1 VEVRRNSTSS
11 VAPVTDAGD
20 IIDAIPVGVAI
31 LDTDLK
37 LQTMNKALEALT
49 GFAREEA
56 AGIRCQYVMRNNLC
70 LTNCPAKEALKSD
83 GTVRMQGNIIN
94 RARKKIPVMI
104 TVSPIK
110 RAMGEPIGLVETLE
124 DISLVQELDKKV
136 HIGHDFGDMVGH
148 SPQMQKVF
156 NLLPIIAQTDSSVLI
171 TGETGTGK
179 DLIASV
185 IHRLSQRAQGTFIK
199 VNCGALPENLLESE
213 LFGHTRGAF
222 TGAVRDKPGR
232 FQLAHNGTIFLTEI
246 GDLHLALQ
254 VKLLT
259 VLDDKEVFPV
269 GATRS
274 VKADVRVIA
283 GTHRDL
289 QAMVRQ
295 GTFREDLLFR
305 LNVVRID
312 VPPLRERGQDIRLLM
327 EHFLSHFK
335 KEFKKNIKG
344 FSSKALEILTRYPY
358 PGNVRELR
366 NIVEYAAN
374 ICPKGTIQLEHL
386 PEYLKGYTFD
396 FPTFAPTTDFTDKA
410 QEEARPRGR
419 FMRELADEAL
429 DWRHIER
436 RMISE
441 ALLQSRGNRTKAA
454 LLLGWGRSTL
464 WRKMKHYGLI

>member
-1 VEVRRNSTSS
+1 M
-11 VAPVTDAGD
+11 DASE
-20 IIDAIPVGVAI
+20 IIDGIPVGVAI
-31 LDTDLK
+31 LDTDFK
-37 LQTMNKALEALT
+37 LQAMNKALEALT
-49 GFAREEA
+49 GIAREEA
-56 AGIRCQYVMRNNLC
+56 GGIPCQHIIRNNLC
-70 LTNCPAKEALKSD
+70 LTKCPAKEALKSD
-83 GTVRMQGNIIN
+83 EAVRVEGNIIN
-94 RARKKIPVMI
+94 RAREKIPVMI
-104 TVSPIK
+104 TASPIK
-110 RAMGEPIGLVETLE
+110 NAAGKLIGIIESLE

-136 HIGHDFGDMVGH
+136 HIGHDFGDLVGH

-156 NLLPIIAQTDSSVLI
+156 DLLPVIAQTDSSVLV

-185 IHRLSQRAQGTFIK
+185 IHRLSPRAQGTFIK
-199 VNCGALPENLLESE
+199 VNCGALPETLLESE

-259 VLDDKEVFPV
+259 VLDDKEVYPV

-289 QAMVRQ
+289 QTMVRQ
-295 GTFREDLLFR
+295 GSFREDLLFR

-312 VPPLRERGQDIRLLM
+312 VPPLRDRGQDIRLLM
-327 EHFLSHFK
+327 EHFLNHFRE
-335 KEFKKNIKG
+335 EFKKNIKG
-344 FSSKALEILTRYPY
+344 FSAKAIEILTCHPY

-366 NIVEYAAN
+366 NIVEYATN
-374 ICPKGTIQLEHL
+374 VCPEGTIQMEHL
-386 PEYLKGYTFD
+386 PEYLKGYTPD
-396 FPTFAPTTDFTDKA
+396 FPAPGPATEPGVTP
-410 QEEARPRGR
+410 QEEAGPGVT
-419 FMRELADEAL
+419 FVREVADQAL
-429 DWRHIER
+429 DWKYMER

-454 LLLGWGRSTL
+454 MLLGWGRSTL
-464 WRKMKHYGLI
+464 WRKMKQYGLI